1 MPKLVFHN
9 NDFNFF
15 KPFMVNKQGKWLH
28 ASGKK
33 FARTIVI
40 TIANYPVQEVEKLF
54 FKPDAINVATGDPNN
69 PAKYIEL
76 PSVELEKNSL
86 HPE

>member
-1 MPKLVFHN
+1 
-9 NDFNFF
+9 
-15 KPFMVNKQGKWLH
+15 MVNKQGKWLH